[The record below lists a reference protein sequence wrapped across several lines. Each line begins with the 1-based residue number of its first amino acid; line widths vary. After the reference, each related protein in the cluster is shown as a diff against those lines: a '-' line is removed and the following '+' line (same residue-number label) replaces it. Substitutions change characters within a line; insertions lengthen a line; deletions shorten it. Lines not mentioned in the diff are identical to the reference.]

1 VSGVI
6 LAAASG
12 LGFGLFQAVNVRAI
26 RQLDDVYLS
35 TSLQLVSAS
44 LVLVVLS
51 AATGELGAIGDLT
64 AWAIVSFTI
73 AGAVHFFMGW
83 TLLNVSQHR
92 IGAARTAPL
101 LATVPL
107 WGIAI
112 AAVVYGELPPAVAW
126 IGIVTMVAGALTVSS
141 PAAMAG
147 MRWTDGRFG
156 IATAFLWALSPIFT
170 IEGLEEVDAPVLGVT
185 IGMVSS
191 ALAFGLLTLLAPGD
205 RAPARA
211 MPRSGLALKMLA
223 GALVALATWWRFESL
238 VLSPVGIVLA
248 LTLLAVPT
256 VLILA
261 PLLGDRG
268 TEQVTLRVWLGAA
281 LVIAG
286 SLVLIAVEA

>member
-6 LAAASG
+6 WAAASG
-12 LGFGLFQAVNVRAI
+12 LGFGLFQAVNVRAV
-26 RQLDDVYLS
+26 RQLDDVYVS
-35 TSLQLVSAS
+35 TFFQLLSAS

-51 AATGELGAIGDLT
+51 AVTGELAVLDDLT

-107 WGIAI
+107 WGIGI
-112 AAVVYGELPPAVAW
+112 AAVVYGEFPPAAAW
-126 IGIVTMVAGALTVSS
+126 IGIVIMVAGALTVSS
-141 PAAMAG
+141 PTAMAG
-147 MRWTDGRFG
+147 MQWTDARFG

-191 ALAFGLLTLLAPGD
+191 ALAFGALIALGAE
-205 RAPARA
+205 RARA
-211 MPRSGLALKMLA
+211 RDLPRAGLVLKMVA

-238 VLSPVGIVLA
+238 VLSPVGVVLA

-261 PLLGDRG
+261 PLLGDRR
-268 TEQVTLRVWLGAA
+268 TEQVTLHVWVGAA

-286 SLVLIAVEA
+286 SLVLIAVE

>member
-6 LAAASG
+6 WAAASG
-12 LGFGLFQAVNVRAI
+12 LGFGLFQAVNVRAVQ
-26 RQLDDVYLS
+26 QLDDVYVS
-35 TSLQLVSAS
+35 TFFQLVSAS

-51 AATGELGAIGDLT
+51 AVTGELAVIDDLT
-64 AWAIVSFTI
+64 AWAVVSFTI

-112 AAVVYGELPPAVAW
+112 AAVVYGELPPAAAW
-126 IGIVTMVAGALTVSS
+126 IGIVLMVAGALTVSS
-141 PAAMAG
+141 PTAMAG
-147 MRWTDGRFG
+147 MHWTDARFG

-185 IGMVSS
+185 IGMLSS
-191 ALAFGLLTLLAPGD
+191 ALAYGALNALGSERTRTRDLPRTGLV
-205 RAPARA
+205 
-211 MPRSGLALKMLA
+211 LKMIA
-223 GALVALATWWRFESL
+223 GALVAVATWWRFEAL
-238 VLSPVGIVLA
+238 GLSPVGVVLA
-248 LTLLAVPT
+248 LMLLAVPT

-261 PLLGDRG
+261 PLLADKR
-268 TEQVTLRVWLGAA
+268 TERVTVQVWLGAA
-281 LVIAG
+281 LVILG
-286 SLVLIAVEA
+286 SLALIAVEA

>member
-1 VSGVI
+1 MSGVI
-6 LAAASG
+6 WAAASG
-12 LGFGLFQAVNVRAI
+12 LGFGLFQAVNVRAVQ
-26 RQLDDVYLS
+26 QLDDVYVS
-35 TSLQLVSAS
+35 TFFQLLSAS
-44 LVLVVLS
+44 LVLVVLC
-51 AATGELGAIGDLT
+51 AATGELAVVDDLT

-73 AGAVHFFMGW
+73 AGAVHFFVGW

-112 AAVVYGELPPAVAW
+112 AAVVYGELPPAAAW
-126 IGIVTMVAGALTVSS
+126 IGIVVMVAGALTVSS

-147 MRWTDGRFG
+147 MHWTDARFG

-170 IEGLEEVDAPVLGVT
+170 IEGLEEIDAPVLGVT

-191 ALAFGLLTLLAPGD
+191 ALAYGALIALGTDKRTRPGD
-205 RAPARA
+205 LPRA
-211 MPRSGLALKMLA
+211 GLVMKMIA
-223 GALVALATWWRFESL
+223 GGLVALATWWRFEAL
-238 VLSPVGIVLA
+238 VLSPVGVVLA

-261 PLLGDRG
+261 PLLADKRS
-268 TEQVTLRVWLGAA
+268 ERVTAHVWIGAA

-286 SLVLIAVEA
+286 SLALIAVEG

>member
-6 LAAASG
+6 WAAASG
-12 LGFGLFQAVNVRAI
+12 LGFGLFQAVNVRAVQ
-26 RQLDDVYLS
+26 QLDDVYVS
-35 TSLQLVSAS
+35 TFFQLGSAS

-51 AATGELGAIGDLT
+51 AVTGELAVIDDLT

-112 AAVVYGELPPAVAW
+112 AAVVYGELPPAAAW
-126 IGIVTMVAGALTVSS
+126 IGIVLMVAGALTVSS
-141 PAAMAG
+141 PTAMAG
-147 MRWTDGRFG
+147 MHWTDARFG

-170 IEGLEEVDAPVLGVT
+170 IEGLEELDAPVLGVT
-185 IGMVSS
+185 IGMLSS
-191 ALAFGLLTLLAPGD
+191 ALAYGALIALGAERTRTRDLPRAGLV
-205 RAPARA
+205 
-211 MPRSGLALKMLA
+211 LKMVA
-223 GALVALATWWRFESL
+223 GALVAVATWWRFEAL
-238 VLSPVGIVLA
+238 GLSPVGVVLA
-248 LTLLAVPT
+248 LMLLAVPT

-261 PLLGDRG
+261 PLLADKR
-268 TEQVTLRVWLGAA
+268 TERVTAQVWLGAT
-281 LVIAG
+281 LVIVG
-286 SLVLIAVEA
+286 SLALILVEA

>member
-6 LAAASG
+6 WAAASG

-205 RAPARA
+205 RVPARH

-261 PLLGDRG
+261 PLLGDRRA
-268 TEQVTLRVWLGAA
+268 EHVTLRVWLGAA
-281 LVIAG
+281 LVVAG
-286 SLVLIAVEA
+286 SLVLIAVES

>member
-1 VSGVI
+1 MSGVI
-6 LAAASG
+6 WAAASG

-26 RQLDDVYLS
+26 RQLDDVYVS
-35 TSLQLVSAS
+35 TFFQLLSAS

-51 AATGELGAIGDLT
+51 AATGELAVLDDLT

-83 TLLNVSQHR
+83 TLLNASQHR

-107 WGIAI
+107 WGIVI
-112 AAVVYGELPPAVAW
+112 AAVVYGELPPAIAW

-147 MRWTDGRFG
+147 MHWTDARFG

-191 ALAFGLLTLLAPGD
+191 ALAFGLLTMLAPGD
-205 RAPARA
+205 RASARD
-211 MPRSGLALKMLA
+211 MPRSGLVLKMLA

-238 VLSPVGIVLA
+238 VLSPVGVVLA
-248 LTLLAVPT
+248 LTLLSVPT

-261 PLLGDRG
+261 PLLSGGRI
-268 TEQVTLRVWLGAA
+268 ERVTLHVWLGAA

-286 SLVLIAVEA
+286 SLVLIAVEG

>member
-6 LAAASG
+6 WAAASG
-12 LGFGLFQAVNVRAI
+12 LGFGLFQAVNVRAVQ
-26 RQLDDVYLS
+26 QLDDVYVS
-35 TSLQLVSAS
+35 TFFQLVSAS

-51 AATGELGAIGDLT
+51 AVTGELAVIDDLT

-112 AAVVYGELPPAVAW
+112 AAVVYGELPPAAAW
-126 IGIVTMVAGALTVSS
+126 IGIVITVAGALTVSS
-141 PAAMAG
+141 PTAMAG
-147 MRWTDGRFG
+147 MHWTDARFG

-185 IGMVSS
+185 IGMLSS
-191 ALAFGLLTLLAPGD
+191 ALAYGALNVLGSERTRTRDLPRTGLV
-205 RAPARA
+205 
-211 MPRSGLALKMLA
+211 LKMVA
-223 GALVALATWWRFESL
+223 GALVAVATWWRFEAL
-238 VLSPVGIVLA
+238 GLSPVGVVLA
-248 LTLLAVPT
+248 LMLLAVPT

-261 PLLGDRG
+261 PLLADKR
-268 TEQVTLRVWLGAA
+268 TERVTVHVWLGAA
-281 LVIAG
+281 LVIVG
-286 SLVLIAVEA
+286 SLALIAVEA

>member
-1 VSGVI
+1 
-6 LAAASG
+6 
-12 LGFGLFQAVNVRAI
+12 
-26 RQLDDVYLS
+26 
-35 TSLQLVSAS
+35 
-44 LVLVVLS
+44 
-51 AATGELGAIGDLT
+51 
-64 AWAIVSFTI
+64 VSFTI

-112 AAVVYGELPPAVAW
+112 AAVVYGELPPAAAW
-126 IGIVTMVAGALTVSS
+126 IGIVIMVAGALTVSS
-141 PAAMAG
+141 PTAMAG
-147 MRWTDGRFG
+147 MQWTDARFG

-170 IEGLEEVDAPVLGVT
+170 IEGLDEIDAPVLGVT

-191 ALAFGLLTLLAPGD
+191 ALAFGALIALGTERT
-205 RAPARA
+205 RARDLPRA
-211 MPRSGLALKMLA
+211 GLALKMIA

-238 VLSPVGIVLA
+238 VLSPVGVVLA

-261 PLLGDRG
+261 PLLGDRR
-268 TEQVTLRVWLGAA
+268 TERVTLHVWVGAA

-286 SLVLIAVEA
+286 SLVLIAVG

>member
-1 VSGVI
+1 VYVST
-6 LAAASG
+6 
-12 LGFGLFQAVNVRAI
+12 F
-26 RQLDDVYLS
+26 
-35 TSLQLVSAS
+35 LQLVSAS
-44 LVLVVLS
+44 LVLVVLC
-51 AATGELGAIGDLT
+51 AATGELAAVDDLT

-83 TLLNVSQHR
+83 TLLNTSQHR

-112 AAVVYGELPPAVAW
+112 AAVVYSELPPAAAW
-126 IGIVTMVAGALTVSS
+126 IGIVVIVAGALTVSS

-147 MRWTDGRFG
+147 MHWSDGRFG

-191 ALAFGLLTLLAPGD
+191 ALAYGALIALGADNRARPRDLPRPGLT
-205 RAPARA
+205 
-211 MPRSGLALKMLA
+211 MKMAA
-223 GALVALATWWRFESL
+223 GAIVALATWWRFESL
-238 VLSPVGIVLA
+238 VLSPVGVVLA

-261 PLLGDRG
+261 PLLGERR
-268 TEQVTLRVWLGAA
+268 TEAVTARVWVGAG

-286 SLVLIAVEA
+286 SLALIAVEG